1 MRDYISDWDDKN
13 NHAIYPMS
21 LSYDDKHKISIPEMV

>member
-13 NHAIYPMS
+13 NHAIYPES
-21 LSYDDKHKISIPEMV
+21 FIFRLNGDFFSRK